1 MQNST
6 ASNDTSLT
14 STPSLMS
21 NTANMPNTAI
31 NNAIDAFLAC
41 KGQFASVTFKSNPK
55 PAAAFKGVI
64 LEKIV
69 SNVFRA
75 GVDFAN
81 LASVKDGIAKN
92 ERGEVQPLAWGSW
105 VNFPFVI
112 EHKGERFLRLT
123 SAGKKAFV
131 VFKVNGVTVGKD
143 EFESFLVPS
152 ARSENKVATEV
163 ISIKESNLISFDGEV
178 A

>member
-55 PAAAFKGVI
+55 PAAAFKGVV

-75 GVDFAN
+75 FPPPHLRWQEG
-81 LASVKDGIAKN
+81 L
-92 ERGEVQPLAWGSW
+92 RGLQGQRRDRRQ
-105 VNFPFVI
+105 
-112 EHKGERFLRLT
+112 G
-123 SAGKKAFV
+123 
-131 VFKVNGVTVGKD
+131 
-143 EFESFLVPS
+143 
-152 ARSENKVATEV
+152 
-163 ISIKESNLISFDGEV
+163 
-178 A
+178 